1 MALVDSKSI
10 HRTYNL
16 LKVMFW
22 INFVLTFVEFFV
34 FGINQDLLG
43 GIFGLVI
50 GVNQYT
56 NLYFVIISV
65 YCIQVDVYFTDA
77 LENYFLKY
85 YI

>member
-1 MALVDSKSI
+1 
-10 HRTYNL
+10 
-16 LKVMFW
+16 MFW